1 MARKSQSRDFIRE
14 KNKSAVRGFK
24 DEPKLTKPP
33 NLDDTMKSDLALQI
47 E

>member
-24 DEPKLTKPP
+24 DEPKLTKP